1 MERQSK
7 INLYQHQLMHLI
19 NLDLNI
25 PRESAKMLYYG
36 LRDLF
41 ELTDEVEIEK
51 INLKKFISK
60 LKQDAANVEH
70 LRSEEKKSFENQ
82 ILRSKLKQDSANV
95 EHLRSEEKKSF
106 EKQLLVEKSLNTQ
119 QQLQINELLTK
130 CKKLKKLEL
139 ENESLKSEAL
149 KKFENSQLSDKNS
162 DSDSS
167 VGDSGVSGDYESEI
181 DSLKTKLSQVKDKLN
196 TARSENSELQ
206 ENLAKARNNT
216 VVACAVLPKTSVAVT
231 SNSQPISKKEKRFNK
246 NRAREQKQK
255 KVVQKFEDLKP
266 ERDLKSLYFIAEQ
279 EKLTKE
285 QAVLKRQ
292 ILTWEAMVK
301 SFKQEN
307 DKLKSLRVNDGQTI
321 TGLHSKLEASRR
333 MCASLLGK

>member
-1 MERQSK
+1 MHENRTRHQRAYTRAYRATSIMHRTFKYVCKQNNNHGYKKSCCRILRSVTHRPNSFDHTQYQNSKKKMERQSK

-70 LRSEEKKSFENQ
+70 LRSEEKKKFENQ

-167 VGDSGVSGDYESEI
+167 AQCVI
-181 DSLKTKLSQVKDKLN
+181 
-196 TARSENSELQ
+196 
-206 ENLAKARNNT
+206 
-216 VVACAVLPKTSVAVT
+216 
-231 SNSQPISKKEKRFNK
+231 
-246 NRAREQKQK
+246 
-255 KVVQKFEDLKP
+255 
-266 ERDLKSLYFIAEQ
+266 
-279 EKLTKE
+279 
-285 QAVLKRQ
+285 
-292 ILTWEAMVK
+292 
-301 SFKQEN
+301 
-307 DKLKSLRVNDGQTI
+307 
-321 TGLHSKLEASRR
+321 
-333 MCASLLGK
+333 